1 MPSLIA
7 RRFDISVKYT
17 TLSCCAEYIFLLSG
31 LYFGGYKYIIII
43 NLSTPVIKYIYICGL
58 KSTHTIA
65 KGGGPPFIIRFI
77 MCSMHD
83 DINPDVH

>member
-58 KSTHTIA
+58 KSTNTIA
-65 KGGGPPFIIRFI
+65 KGGGPPFINRFI
-77 MCSMHD
+77 VCSMHD
-83 DINPDVH
+83 YIKHDVH